1 MAEAL
6 PPFRD
11 LKNVTGLL
19 SIAVVNSTE
28 HLSPAASAPGGW
40 RELVLAI
47 GPGVLMAGA
56 AIGGSHLVVS
66 TQAGAMYG
74 WQLLWL
80 MLLVNLFKYPFFL
93 YGPRYT
99 AATGETILHGYRRM
113 GQAYLY
119 AFFIL
124 NILTT
129 IMNIAGVA
137 YITASLATN
146 FGLPSG
152 DLPLLTA
159 GVLAI
164 CAVLIIVG
172 HYGLLD
178 KVGKVVVGMLAI
190 STLVAVLI
198 SIGRESAV
206 PEDFVAPSVWQ
217 LASIGFIIAFMGW
230 MPAPIDISVWPSLWM
245 KSREQQTGHR
255 ISVRESMIDFHI
267 GYIVTVVLAVFF
279 LALGALILYGSGHE
293 LAKKGTDFASQLIG
307 MYTETIGQWA
317 FWIIAISAFTAMF
330 STTLTCVD
338 GYPRALA
345 MSSILLLGKDEKHFR
360 IVHAVWIVVILS
372 AAYVVVKFFLQD
384 LGSLLSFAL
393 AISFITAPF
402 FGWIN
407 FKVIRSSAVPARYR
421 PGPLMVALS
430 WAGLA
435 FLSGFTAVWVVW
447 QFI

>member
-1 MAEAL
+1 M
-6 PPFRD
+6 
-11 LKNVTGLL
+11 
-19 SIAVVNSTE
+19 
-28 HLSPAASAPGGW
+28 
-40 RELVLAI
+40 AI

-66 TQAGAMYG
+66 TRAGAMYG
-74 WQLLWL
+74 WELLWL
-80 MLLVNLFKYPFFL
+80 LLLVNLFKYPFFL

-99 AATGETILHGYRRM
+99 AATGETILHGYRRL
-113 GQAYLY
+113 GRVYLY

-129 IMNIAGVA
+129 IMNIAGVGF
-137 YITASLATN
+137 ITASLATN
-146 FGLPSG
+146 FGLPAD

-159 GVLAI
+159 AVLAI

-178 KVGKVVVGMLAI
+178 KVGKVVVGVLAI
-190 STLVAVLI
+190 STLVAVMVTL
-198 SIGRESAV
+198 GRGTAA
-206 PEDFVAPSVWQ
+206 PEDFIGPSVWEI
-217 LASIGFIIAFMGW
+217 ASIGFIIAFMGW

-245 KSREQQTGHR
+245 KSRESQTGHT

-279 LALGALILYGSGHE
+279 LALGALILYGSGVD
-293 LAKKGTDFASQLIG
+293 LAQSGTGFASQLIG
-307 MYTETIGQWA
+307 MYTEAIGDWA
-317 FWIIAISAFTAMF
+317 FWVIAIAAFTAMF

-345 MSSILLLGKDEKHFR
+345 MSTILLFGDNEKQFR
-360 IVHAVWIVVILS
+360 SIHAVWILVVLTAS
-372 AAYVVVKFFLQD
+372 FVVVKFFLKD
-384 LGSLLSFAL
+384 LGSLLNFAL

-407 FKVIRSSAVPARYR
+407 FKVIRSAAVPARYR
-421 PGPLMVALS
+421 PGRAMVALS
-430 WAGLA
+430 WAGLV
-435 FLSGFTAVWVVW
+435 FLSGFTLVWIAW
-447 QFI
+447 QVI